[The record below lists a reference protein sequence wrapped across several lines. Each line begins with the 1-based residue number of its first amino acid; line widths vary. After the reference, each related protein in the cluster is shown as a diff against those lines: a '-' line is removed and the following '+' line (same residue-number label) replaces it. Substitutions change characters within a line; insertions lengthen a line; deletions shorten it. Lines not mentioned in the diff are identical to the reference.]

1 MLHILLLILKILLW
15 VILGLLGIAL
25 LLILLVLF
33 APVRYRVEAEYN
45 GQAKVCAKIHFLI
58 LSVKIF
64 FDQKDKSFEN
74 VIRIAGFRI
83 LSGDKD
89 GKPKK
94 RNKGKKFSDEE
105 DDNVSEVINETA
117 EAVVDKLA
125 DKIAEPVKDAV
136 SNLADSVGD
145 IVTLSD
151 NDGQEKA
158 VSEDEADNSA
168 LNEEY
173 DLWDNDDKDNI
184 IPEEEKSVFGR
195 IKAFFKGLV
204 NKAKNI
210 ITTLDKLRRKPA
222 EVADKVKVRIDN
234 AKKKIDRLKKFW
246 NMSCTVKT
254 RAYLKKYIISLFRH
268 IGPRRIKG
276 HVHYG
281 FDEPYKTGQV
291 TGYLSLMP
299 FVYQK
304 GFSLEPDFYNKV
316 IEGNIMI
323 KGRIRLGYILRIALN
338 INIWKTIRLA
348 RKI

>member
-1 MLHILLLILKILLW
+1 MLHVLLLILKILLW
-15 VILGLLGIAL
+15 LILGLLGVAL

-33 APVRYRVEAEYN
+33 APIRYRVEAEYN
-45 GQAKVCAKIHFLI
+45 GQAKVCAKIRFLI

-74 VIRIAGFRI
+74 VIRIAGFRVM
-83 LSGDKD
+83 SGDRDSKS
-89 GKPKK
+89 KK
-94 RNKGKKFSDEE
+94 RE
-105 DDNVSEVINETA
+105 DDNVSEAVNEAT
-117 EAVVDKLA
+117 EEVVDKFA
-125 DKIAEPVKDAV
+125 DKIAEPVNDAV

-151 NDGQEKA
+151 DDGQEKS
-158 VSEDEADNSA
+158 VSEDEADNYA

-184 IPEEEKSVFGR
+184 IPKEEKSVFGR
-195 IKAFFKGLV
+195 IKAFFKGMV
-204 NKAKNI
+204 NKTKNI
-210 ITTLDKLRRKPA
+210 ITMLDKLRKKPA
-222 EVADKVKVRIDN
+222 EVADKVKGRIDN

-254 RAYLKKYIISLFRH
+254 RAYLKKYIIGLFRH

-276 HVHYG
+276 YVRYG
-281 FDEPYKTGQV
+281 FDEPYKTGQI

-316 IEGNIMI
+316 IEGHIMI
-323 KGRIRLGYILRIALN
+323 KGRIRLGYILRIVLN
-338 INIWKTIRLA
+338 INIWRTIKLA
-348 RKI
+348 RKV